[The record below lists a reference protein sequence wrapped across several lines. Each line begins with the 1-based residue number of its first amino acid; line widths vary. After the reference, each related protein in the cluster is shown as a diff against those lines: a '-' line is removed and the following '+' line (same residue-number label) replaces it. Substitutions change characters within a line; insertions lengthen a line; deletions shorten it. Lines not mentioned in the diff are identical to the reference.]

1 MVMSFP
7 LTAAGQFRS
16 LTGFPLTASKSHE
29 GFLGTSRYDTRPRT
43 TASVQRG
50 HKCTIVHMQD
60 ERPRSNC

>member
-16 LTGFPLTASKSHE
+16 LTDSSTASKSHE

-43 TASVQRG
+43 TTSVQRG